1 MQDPVKIT
9 ITQCYF
15 EPQGLIEV
23 FGITEQL
30 PVEWSIDCSDREWDR
45 MLDTDY
51 FTIHDAVFLNH
62 KGEYVGRFDNY
73 HNLHLLVE
81 VGGQVLERVVR
92 LKSYLEQKLLNEYHK
107 SCKHS

>member
-1 MQDPVKIT
+1 MNPTTYPMQDPVKIT
-9 ITQCYF
+9 INQCYF

-30 PVEWSIDCSDREWDR
+30 PVEWSVDCSDREWDR
-45 MLDTDY
+45 LLDIDEA
-51 FTIHDAVFLNH
+51 IFLNH

-73 HNLHLLVE
+73 CNLHLLIE

-92 LKSYLEQKLLNEYHK
+92 LKSYFEEKLLNEYHK
-107 SCKHS
+107 NK